1 MDRAVACERGTP
13 MLRVTLLLGQ
23 LTERHGW
30 RFNIRDGGKTY
41 VVMTLW
47 DLGPV
52 AESPSLVA
60 FVSHVAIE
68 QGRATHSDMTS

>member
-1 MDRAVACERGTP
+1 M
-13 MLRVTLLLGQ
+13 
-23 LTERHGW
+23 
-30 RFNIRDGGKTY
+30 GGDSTSETAY